1 MGACRY
7 FTKNIYTATRTW
19 KTWEIEQKN
28 LVLKKVTPIRIGKY
42 DAYISNTDTALS
54 YLKKIS
60 RFLTSQFQR
69 EIVHYIDETR
79 F

>member
-1 MGACRY
+1 M
-7 FTKNIYTATRTW
+7 
-19 KTWEIEQKN
+19 
-28 LVLKKVTPIRIGKY
+28 TPIRIGKY